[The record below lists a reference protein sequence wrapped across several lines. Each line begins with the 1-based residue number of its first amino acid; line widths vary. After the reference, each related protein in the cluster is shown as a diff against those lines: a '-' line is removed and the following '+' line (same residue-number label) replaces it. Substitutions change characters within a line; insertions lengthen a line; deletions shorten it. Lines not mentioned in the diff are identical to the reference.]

1 MSWFSFLQPKNDI
14 PLAQG
19 ISSNPKG
26 ETLQTFFEMRRTLN
40 FDVKPIIEYTRNS
53 VILNRELSRCMDKFD
68 DTNRYTP
75 QENLIRQGPIAFIVA
90 TSKGHSSLIVSCG
103 SNIYG
108 IGIVMSQETPVI
120 VKPSFFD
127 LAAKKIANIEPPKF
141 EFTVDVTSPDA
152 AFDITSQKR
161 SSKDISY
168 AACTIKA
175 ILPFKEINAERLLT
189 FLNQQNADPDELSWD
204 IECNTDSVELHTNIE
219 YQTVNQ
225 PLTTDLRVN
234 PHKIKQM
241 NCANLMELMFAELS
255 GSAYAGLA
263 CIPESITDTSG
274 KSQYITG
281 LWSLSQPISL
291 SPVSSRS
298 NSAASSPRGSP
309 RSERGRSSSRSP
321 RSKERSRSRD
331 KKEESIE
338 ERRKR
343 EREERATLRYNE
355 HKTRGD
361 FKTDIYGRD
370 RRGDGWGI
378 NKTKKERENRRRT
391 RRERKTRKERER
403 KTRKEREKKKRT
415 RRRKPRRSSTNS
427 FH

>member
-40 FDVKPIIEYTRNS
+40 FDVKPIIECTRNG
-53 VILNRELSRCMDKFD
+53 VILNRELSQCMEQFD
-68 DTNRYTP
+68 DTTNRYTP
-75 QENLIRQGPIAFIVA
+75 SGNLNRQGPIAFIVA

-103 SNIYG
+103 PNIYG

-120 VKPSFFD
+120 VKPSLFD
-127 LAAKKIANIEPPKF
+127 FAAKKIANIEPPKF

-152 AFDITSQKR
+152 AFDITSQQR
-161 SSKDISY
+161 SSKGISY

-175 ILPFKEINAERLLT
+175 ILPFKEENVRRLLT

-204 IECNTDSVELHTNIE
+204 IECNTNSVELHTNIE
-219 YQTVNQ
+219 YQTVNR
-225 PLTTDLRVN
+225 PLTTDLRGN

-274 KSQYITG
+274 KNQDITE

-355 HKTRGD
+355 HETRGD

-370 RRGDGWGI
+370 IKRNGRGI
-378 NKTKKERENRRRT
+378 NKTK
-391 RRERKTRKERER
+391 RERT
-403 KTRKEREKKKRT
+403 TRKEREKKKRT
-415 RRRKPRRSSTNS
+415 IRRRKPRRSTNS